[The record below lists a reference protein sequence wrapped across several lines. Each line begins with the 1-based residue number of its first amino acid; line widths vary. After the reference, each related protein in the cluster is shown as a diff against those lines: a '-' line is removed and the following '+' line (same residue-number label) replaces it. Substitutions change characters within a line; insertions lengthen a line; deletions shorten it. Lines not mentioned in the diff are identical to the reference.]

1 MWHTW
6 DYYNIVCQLCAV
18 LSCFSPAQLFATQWT
33 IAWGLLCPWDSPGK
47 STGVGGRALLQGIF
61 PTQGSNSCLLYLL
74 HWQGG
79 SLPLAPH
86 GKLPNSS
93 LVKGR
98 KRYLLSWVYYKDSWV
113 FKICSSVLAWRIP
126 GTGEPG
132 GLPSV
137 GSHRVGHDWSS
148 LAAAAAK

>member
-61 PTQGSNSCLLYLL
+61 PTRGSNSCLLCLL
-74 HWQGG
+74 HWEVG
-79 SLPLAPH
+79 SLPLAPT
-86 GKLPNSS
+86 GKPVCQLYLNLQRHQDS
-93 LVKGR
+93 LKMKRKWGEKSRMVEDGPRPRWDRGR
-98 KRYLLSWVYYKDSWV
+98 KKPSSCAPDLTFTGDSFIKTGFSW
-113 FKICSSVLAWRIP
+113 
-126 GTGEPG
+126 G
-132 GLPSV
+132 
-137 GSHRVGHDWSS
+137 
-148 LAAAAAK
+148 